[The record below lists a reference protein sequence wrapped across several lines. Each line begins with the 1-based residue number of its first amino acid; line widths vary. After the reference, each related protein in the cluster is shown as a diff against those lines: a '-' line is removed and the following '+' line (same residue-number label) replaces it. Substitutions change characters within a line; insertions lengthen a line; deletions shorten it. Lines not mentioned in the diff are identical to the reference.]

1 MNFTKTSPKFGQWS
15 DHRANTV
22 YGLGFSSEGDL
33 LQVKSICSM
42 AMMGDT
48 GTVVLQFVD
57 KFCEAKEAAKKAL
70 EERKFEGKKTE
81 DSDKIT
87 SSSPEL
93 KSPHQVTLTN
103 PSGTSPQVDG
113 RKGEEGARQLP
124 MGGIANGE
132 SSGGRKTAYANS
144 TEVKHIE

>member
-1 MNFTKTSPKFGQWS
+1 M
-15 DHRANTV
+15 
-22 YGLGFSSEGDL
+22 
-33 LQVKSICSM
+33 
-42 AMMGDT
+42 
-48 GTVVLQFVD
+48 LQFVD

-81 DSDKIT
+81 GSEKIT
-87 SSSPEL
+87 LSSSPEL

-113 RKGEEGARQLP
+113 RKGEEGARQLS
-124 MGGIANGE
+124 MGGIANGD

-144 TEVKHIE
+144 TEVKHIEWDV